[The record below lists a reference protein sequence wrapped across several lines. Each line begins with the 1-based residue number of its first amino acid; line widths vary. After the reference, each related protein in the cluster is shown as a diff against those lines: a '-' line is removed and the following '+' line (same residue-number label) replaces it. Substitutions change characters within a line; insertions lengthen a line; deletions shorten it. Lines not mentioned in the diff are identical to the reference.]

1 MNSRRRVNS
10 DVRPH
15 KLEPG
20 QARKRSVKHTRIIVT
35 HYGGPDALQVLE
47 EECPEPKDREVRV
60 RVLAAGVSLPDV
72 MAREGVHPETPPVP
86 FTPGWDLV
94 GVVNRLGKG
103 VSGIEPGQIV
113 AALPISGAYAEFVC
127 LPQRELVPV
136 PSGLDAAEAVCLVLN
151 YITAYQMLH
160 RSAKVRPGQRV
171 LIHGAAGGV
180 GSALLQ
186 LGRLAGL
193 EMYGTCSS
201 RGALAVSDLGA
212 IPIDYQHQ
220 DFVKEIHRLTS
231 GGGVD
236 VVFDGIGGTHMWRSR
251 KALRPGGKVV
261 VYGLTSS
268 LRGGRLAS
276 GRSGRRNRFHGL
288 PIFVLYI
295 VAGWLLPGR
304 KRVVPYSIQTLKR
317 LKPALF
323 RQDLIALFELLQ
335 QHKIKPLVAK
345 RFPLAEARQ
354 AHELL
359 GKGGVTGKIV
369 LVPNGSSLESGAV

>member
-1 MNSRRRVNS
+1 MK
-10 DVRPH
+10 H
-15 KLEPG
+15 K
-20 QARKRSVKHTRIIVT
+20 RIIVT

-47 EECPEPKDREVRV
+47 EERPEPKDGEVRV
-60 RVLAAGVSLPDV
+60 RVLAAGVSLPDI

-94 GVVNRLGKG
+94 GVVDRLGNG
-103 VSGIEPGQIV
+103 VSGIDPGQIV

-127 LPQRELVPV
+127 LRQRELVPV
-136 PSGLDAAEAVCLVLN
+136 PPRLDPAEGVSLILN

-160 RSAKVRPGQRV
+160 RSAKVKPGQRV

-186 LGRLAGL
+186 LGRIAGL

-201 RGALAVSDLGA
+201 RGASTVSDLGG

-220 DFVKEIHRLTS
+220 DFVKEIPRLTRE
-231 GGGVD
+231 GVD
-236 VVFDGIGGTHMWRSR
+236 VVFDGIGGTHIWRSR
-251 KALRPGGKVV
+251 KALRPGGTVV
-261 VYGLTSS
+261 AYGLTSS

-276 GRSGRRNRFHGL
+276 GRSGRRNRLHGI
-288 PIFVLYI
+288 PIFALYI
-295 VAGWLLPGR
+295 AGGWLLPGR
-304 KRVVPYSIQTLKR
+304 KRVLPYSIQTLKR
-317 LKPALF
+317 LRPAWF
-323 RQDLIALFELLQ
+323 RQDLLALFELLRRQ
-335 QHKIKPLVAK
+335 KIRPLVAQ

-354 AHELL
+354 AQELL

-369 LVPNGSSLESGAV
+369 LAADAERGESDTK